1 MLSLNPEAID
11 LSTLRQFWTGA
22 PCRLDDA
29 SLDRIRASAAA
40 VERIVASGETVYGV
54 NTGFGLLANTR
65 IPPERLAEL
74 QRNLI
79 LSHSCGLGDILPR
92 HVVRLM
98 IVLKLLGLGRGY
110 SGVRPLVI
118 DALQALLDRDAM
130 PLIPAQGSVG
140 VSGDLA
146 PLAHLI
152 AALLGEGRIDVAGNV
167 LPAKDALKKL
177 GMAPL
182 ELGPKEGLAL
192 INGTQASTA
201 IALDALFT
209 AERVF
214 SAALGAGA
222 LSVDALKGSVKPF
235 DPRISAVRGQPG
247 QIRVAAEIRA
257 LLEGSEILASHGR
270 CGKVQDPYSFR
281 CQPQVMGAALD
292 LLVNAGRTLT
302 IEAGAVTDNP
312 IVFEDDDTAISGGN
326 FHAQPVAFAA
336 DTISMAMCEVGSL
349 SERRT
354 AVLIDPKMSGL
365 PAFLVD
371 DGGVNSGLMIPQ
383 VTQAA
388 LVAENRSLAF
398 PASVGS
404 VPTSAGNEDHVSMA
418 PIAARKAA
426 QIAKNVA
433 GIIAVEL
440 IAAAQGVD
448 YHAPLETSEKLQSLH
463 GKVRS
468 LSPRLESD
476 RYWADETAAPQAG
489 VNYGRM
495 GSPAL
500 FGGQLTNR
508 RPRLLVHRRPPSPQA
523 WACKT
528 SSPTWR
534 DVAVARRLRLG
545 TKARPRK
552 RP

>member
-1 MLSLNPEAID
+1 MTLTLDPTDID
-11 LSTLRQFWTGA
+11 LNSLR
-22 PCRLDDA
+22 RLWQGETCKLDEA
-29 SLDRIRASAAA
+29 SLGRIRASAAA
-40 VERIVASGETVYGV
+40 VERIVASGETVYGI

-79 LSHSCGLGDILPR
+79 LSHSCGLGDMLPR
-92 HVVRLM
+92 NVVRLM

-118 DALQALLDRDAM
+118 DALQALLDLDAL

-140 VSGDLA
+140 ASGDLA

-152 AALLGEGRIDVAGNV
+152 AALLGEGRIDVAGEI
-167 LPAKDALKKL
+167 LFARDALSKL
-177 GMAPL
+177 GLMPL

-209 AERVF
+209 AEHVF
-214 SAALGAGA
+214 GAALCAGA
-222 LSVDALKGSVKPF
+222 LSVDALKGSIKPF
-235 DPRISAVRGQPG
+235 DPRISCVRGQPG
-247 QIRVAAEIRA
+247 QIRVAAEIRG
-257 LLEGSEILASHGR
+257 LLDGSEILASHGR
-270 CGKVQDPYSFR
+270 CGRVQDPYSFR
-281 CQPQVMGAALD
+281 CQPQVMGASLD
-292 LLVNAGRTLT
+292 LLVNAARTLV

-312 IVFEDDDTAISGGN
+312 IVFEDEDTAISGGN

-336 DTISMAMCEVGSL
+336 DMIAMAMCEVGSL

-398 PASVGS
+398 PASVDS
-404 VPTSAGNEDHVSMA
+404 VPTSAGQEDHVSMA

-426 QIAKNVA
+426 QIVRNVA
-433 GIIAVEL
+433 GIVAVEL

-448 YHAPLETSEKLQSLH
+448 YHAPLKTSAVLQQLH
-463 GKVRS
+463 SKVRS
-468 LSPRLESD
+468 ISPRLDSD
-476 RYWADETAAPQAG
+476 RYWADEMAALQAAVLAG
-489 VNYGRM
+489 H
-495 GSPAL
+495 
-500 FGGQLTNR
+500 LTDR
-508 RPRLLVHRRPPSPQA
+508 AMLA
-523 WACKT
+523 
-528 SSPTWR
+528 
-534 DVAVARRLRLG
+534 G
-545 TKARPRK
+545 T
-552 RP
+552 

>member
-1 MLSLNPEAID
+1 MTLKLDPTAID
-11 LSTLRQFWTGA
+11 LSALRQLWGGVS
-22 PCRLDDA
+22 CKLDDA
-29 SLDRIRASAAA
+29 SMDRIRASAAA
-40 VERIVASGETVYGV
+40 VERIVASGETVYGI

-79 LSHSCGLGDILPR
+79 LSHSCGLGDMLPR
-92 HVVRLM
+92 TVVRLM

-118 DALQALLDRDAM
+118 EALQALLDRDAM
-130 PLIPAQGSVG
+130 PLVPAQGSVG
-140 VSGDLA
+140 ASGDLA

-152 AALLGEGRIDVAGNV
+152 AALLGEGRIDVAGDI
-167 LPAKDALKKL
+167 LPARDALARL
-177 GMAPL
+177 GMKPL

-214 SAALGAGA
+214 GAALGAGA
-222 LSVDALKGSVKPF
+222 LSVDALKGSIKPF
-235 DPRISAVRGQPG
+235 DPRISEVRGQPG
-247 QIRVAAEIRA
+247 QIRVAAEIRG
-257 LLEGSEILASHGR
+257 LLDGSEILASHGR
-270 CGKVQDPYSFR
+270 CGRVQDPYSFR
-281 CQPQVMGAALD
+281 CQPQVMGASLD
-292 LLVNAGRTLT
+292 LLVNAARTLE

-312 IVFEDDDTAISGGN
+312 IVFEDEDTAISGGN

-336 DTISMAMCEVGSL
+336 DMIAMAMCEVGSL

-398 PASVGS
+398 PASVDS
-404 VPTSAGNEDHVSMA
+404 VPTSAGQEDHVSMA

-426 QIAKNVA
+426 QIVRNVA
-433 GIIAVEL
+433 GIVAVEL

-448 YHAPLETSEKLQSLH
+448 YHAPLKTSGQLQLLH
-463 GKVRS
+463 SKVRS
-468 LSPRLESD
+468 ISPRLESD
-476 RYWADETAAPQAG
+476 RYWADEMAALQAA
-489 VNYGRM
+489 VLA
-495 GSPAL
+495 GSFSSAAL
-500 FGGQLTNR
+500 L
-508 RPRLLVHRRPPSPQA
+508 S
-523 WACKT
+523 
-528 SSPTWR
+528 
-534 DVAVARRLRLG
+534 
-545 TKARPRK
+545 
-552 RP
+552 